1 MTLTSLLPGARG
13 ARRADLTASF
23 RTPFTTAAS
32 RPPRRRADAV
42 RALCLVTLAGLTL
55 AAVALDAAARDAAA
69 PRAVAPRGP
78 LLPDESA
85 VVRLFEETAP
95 SVAYITTESVQRNA
109 LGGAEVSQGAGSG
122 FVWDAAG
129 HVVTN
134 FHVVDGA
141 RKVYVQLD
149 AGKPIEAEPIGAA
162 PEYDLAVIRLK
173 RVPAGLRPVPLGSSR
188 DLKIGQTVYAIGNPF
203 GLQRTLTKGLVSALD
218 RELPTANYR
227 EVVGVIQTDAAINPG
242 NSGGPLLD
250 SAGRLIG
257 VNSAIR
263 SASGSSSGIG
273 FAIPADLVNRVV
285 PSLINKGRAPLPG
298 IGVTPVRPDLVAR
311 AGISGV
317 VLAEVGRGTPAAEA
331 GLQAMNR
338 RSGDLGDVITA
349 VNGRSTDTLSE
360 FVVELERAGVDS
372 TVELQVRRGDR
383 ERRVKVRVIDLRE

>member
-1 MTLTSLLPGARG
+1 MNLLRLLTRPLSLALPAL
-13 ARRADLTASF
+13 LTA
-23 RTPFTTAAS
+23 
-32 RPPRRRADAV
+32 
-42 RALCLVTLAGLTL
+42 L
-55 AAVALDAAARDAAA
+55 AAVTALVGSQLLADPAGAADAQ
-69 PRAVAPRGP
+69 PRPVSPRGA
-78 LLPDESA
+78 LLPDEAA

-122 FVWDAAG
+122 FVWDSAG

-141 RKVYVQLD
+141 RRVYVQLD
-149 AGKPIEAEPIGAA
+149 AGKPIEAETIGIA

-173 RVPAGLRPVPLGSSR
+173 SLPRALRPVPLGSSR
-188 DLKIGQTVYAIGNPF
+188 DLRIGQTVYAIGNPF

-218 RELPTANYR
+218 RELPTANFR

-285 PSLINKGRAPLPG
+285 PALISKGHAPLPG

-311 AGISGV
+311 AGITGV
-317 VLAEVGRGTPAAEA
+317 VLAEVGRGTPAAQA
-331 GLQAMNR
+331 GLVAMNR
-338 RSGDLGDVITA
+338 RTGDLGDVITA
-349 VNGRSTDTLSE
+349 VNGRSIESLSD
-360 FVVELERAGVDS
+360 FVVELERAGVD
-372 TVELQVRRGDR
+372 TQVELTVKRGER
-383 ERRVKVRVIDLRE
+383 ERRVRVRVIDLRE

>member
-1 MTLTSLLPGARG
+1 MLVSASGLLWGTDSLARE
-13 ARRADLTASF
+13 AQ
-23 RTPFTTAAS
+23 
-32 RPPRRRADAV
+32 PRSV
-42 RALCLVTLAGLTL
+42 N
-55 AAVALDAAARDAAA
+55 
-69 PRAVAPRGP
+69 PRGG
-78 LLPDESA
+78 LLPDEQA

-95 SVAYITTESVQRNA
+95 SVAYITTETVQRNV

-122 FVWDAAG
+122 FVWDNAG

-134 FHVVDGA
+134 FHVVKGA
-141 RKVYVQLD
+141 RRVFVQLD
-149 AGKPIEAEPIGAA
+149 AGKPIEAEAVGGA

-173 RVPAGLRPVPLGSSR
+173 RVPANLRPVPLGSSR
-188 DLKIGQTVYAIGNPF
+188 DLRIGQTVYAIGNPF

-218 RELPTANYR
+218 RELPTANFR

-311 AGISGV
+311 AGITGV
-317 VLAEVGRGTPAAEA
+317 VLAEVGRGTPAALA
-331 GLQAMNR
+331 GLVPFNQR
-338 RSGDLGDVITA
+338 TGDVGDVITA
-349 VNGRSTDTLSE
+349 VNGRPTETLSS
-360 FVVELERAGVDS
+360 FVAELERAGVDNN
-372 TVELQVRRGDR
+372 VELTVRRGER